1 MKFALFFCCFLI
13 LLVSCEKQGNVFSV
27 GSDTTQNIL
36 PQLKKGGGGTTPVPG
51 PISFVGGAYR
61 LIGGNSDSIQINLTQ
76 TAGPGWVL
84 SLSSNDPNVQVP
96 AAFAVPAG
104 ALYVHVPITSSVI
117 SSSRNVIITAT
128 LQGQTMTSLPFKV
141 FPLHVSFPAPQL
153 QSPGNGSGFKNR
165 IQVKFAWS
173 DNANAYYHDIQI
185 SDNSSFGGTPM
196 LEVYLNDPVWAA
208 SYFNGLGI
216 RYWRVRYIDASG
228 GFGPWSAVRSFEIR
242 P

>member
-1 MKFALFFCCFLI
+1 MKLALFFCSFLF
-13 LLVSCEKQGNVFSV
+13 LLVSCEKHGNVFSV
-27 GSDTTQNIL
+27 ASDTTQNIL
-36 PQLKKGGGGTTPVPG
+36 PQSKGSGGGSTSAPG

-61 LIGGNSDSIQINLTQ
+61 LIGGNSDSIQINLSQ
-76 TAGPGWVL
+76 AAGPGWVL

-96 AAFAVPAG
+96 ATFPVPEGAFI
-104 ALYVHVPITSSVI
+104 VHVPITSSVI

-128 LQGQTMTSLPFKV
+128 LQGQTKSSLPFKV
-141 FPLHVSFPAPQL
+141 FPLHVIFPSPQL
-153 QSPGNGSGFKNR
+153 QSPGNGAGFKNR
-165 IQVKFAWS
+165 IQVKFTWS

-185 SDNSSFGGTPM
+185 SDNPSFSGTPM
-196 LEVYLNDPVWAA
+196 LEVYLNDPIWAA

-228 GFGPWSAVRSFEIR
+228 SFGPWSVARSFEVK